1 MIKSFAHDAVDAVQK
16 TKLQFISTFVR
27 HEGLQETLTK
37 YVEAQSQYTKSA
49 LNTNID
55 ALTDISLALVKKDF
69 AKEIISA
76 YGFDKF
82 VPVAP
87 TKVAKAASK
96 KAK

>member
-16 TKLQFISTFVR
+16 TKLQFISTFVK
-27 HEGLQETLTK
+27 HEGLAETLTK
-37 YVEAQSQYTKSA
+37 YIQAQTEYTKSA

-55 ALTDISLALVKKDF
+55 AITDFGLAITNKDF

-82 VPVAP
+82 VPTV
-87 TKVAKAASK
+87 TGKTVKAASK
-96 KAK
+96 KAQ